1 MAARPAWTPVTESH
15 VLRPFGS
22 MIVAQSAVPLLTPML
37 RKLERRAP
45 LDEDDRRAFL
55 ELPARYQLVEP
66 NNYLVREG
74 DRPDRSCL
82 LISGFAIRHK
92 LTETGERQV
101 LSFHL
106 AGDFC
111 DLEGA
116 LLNVADHNLQTLTH
130 CELAFIP
137 RSAVRDLILSHPRIG
152 MAMWVDTLIDS
163 SIFREWVVNVGRRD
177 GRARIA
183 HLICEFARRMEVA
196 GLADAA
202 SYELPLTQEQIADA
216 TGLTAVHVNRVLK
229 TLTSEGLICRTR
241 RVVSIPNWAGLR
253 RAAGFNE
260 TYLHLDQMAARPGA
274 QPGFNSFPA
283 MPHGRAPTI

>member
-1 MAARPAWTPVTESH
+1 
-15 VLRPFGS
+15 
-22 MIVAQSAVPLLTPML
+22 
-37 RKLERRAP
+37 
-45 LDEDDRRAFL
+45 
-55 ELPARYQLVEP
+55 LP
-66 NNYLVREG
+66 G
-74 DRPDRSCL
+74 
-82 LISGFAIRHK
+82 IS
-92 LTETGERQV
+92 
-101 LSFHL
+101 
-106 AGDFC
+106 C

-202 SYELPLTQEQIADA
+202 GYELPLTQEQIADA

-253 RAAGFNE
+253 APPASTRPISISIRW
-260 TYLHLDQMAARPGA
+260 RPG
-274 QPGFNSFPA
+274 QEPSPA
-283 MPHGRAPTI
+283 STAFRQCRTAAHLPFKRIARNAAAPKNDLP